1 MVFSGQYLTYEEYS
15 SLGGTISDEMP
26 FNLLEFEAR
35 KRINNKTSNRLV
47 NFEEQI
53 QDVKLCVKA
62 LIDELVSYNNSG
74 GNIKSKSVDGWSI
87 TYDKPVSK
95 EETKKLNNIID
106 MYLTDCK
113 LKDGTPYLYLG

>member
-1 MVFSGQYLTYEEYS
+1 MEFSGQYLTYEEYE
-15 SLGGTISDEMP
+15 SLGNTNLEKMP

-35 KRINNKTSNRLV
+35 KRIDNKTFNRLV
-47 NFEEQI
+47 NFETQI
-53 QDVKLCVKA
+53 QEVKLCIKS

-95 EETKKLNNIID
+95 EENKKLNNIIEL
-106 MYLTDCK
+106 YLANCK
-113 LKDGTPYLYLG
+113 LEDGTPYLYLG